1 MPQFLILFRK
11 NRAIIMSVLT
21 KEDLRSLLSASIQE
35 NERLRTENERL
46 LIIVADAT
54 QRIEKAN
61 DTAEEYQRMFG
72 ELFKIIKTE
81 YDSEF
86 TVEYI
91 PKLLS

>member
-1 MPQFLILFRK
+1 M
-11 NRAIIMSVLT
+11 
-21 KEDLRSLLSASIQE
+21 SASIQE

-46 LIIVADAT
+46 LLIVADAT

-72 ELFKIIKTE
+72 EFFKIIKTE